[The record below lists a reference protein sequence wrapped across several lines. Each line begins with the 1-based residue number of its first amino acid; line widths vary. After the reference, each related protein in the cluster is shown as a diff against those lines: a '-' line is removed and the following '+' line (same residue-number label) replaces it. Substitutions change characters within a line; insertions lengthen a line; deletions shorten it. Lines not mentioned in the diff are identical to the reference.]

1 MVEIRMALASHKR
14 SNFLQI
20 VGYATVTLVLAAAV
34 AIGAI
39 YYFLQ
44 FRQIKIAAGPRDG
57 VYYRF
62 AQKLARVVERDTR
75 VARVLVVPTEN
86 DAASLAALNRGD
98 VQMAI
103 ARTDARFPAD
113 ARALAILE
121 REPVFIVTPKAR
133 NFSAIAGLKG
143 QRVAVPGADGRNEAV
158 VRKLLESFG
167 LTGDA
172 IKLSTVP
179 VDASFDG
186 LLLTPPPAFQAIV
199 AIMPSSRLGAPLQ
212 RAGLLRRAG
221 QLELNGVDAG
231 EALERKM
238 PGLFAESIEAGAIS
252 TSPLWPDEALDS
264 VALHHLLL
272 ARRQMQIS
280 LASEIARVVL
290 DNKDELS
297 LDQEFATNI
306 EPPDVEKTA
315 RVPAH
320 RGAADFVNGDVKT
333 FLDRYGDYFYIGS
346 AAAGVIGSL
355 CVAIYS
361 WITKVEPVRAS
372 SLAAPVIEIASRL
385 KGATTLADID
395 LADTELQDV
404 LKQVLA
410 GLQDGT
416 ISSEGLDAFRLAY
429 DEAHRALMARRH
441 ALTSGQFAVPAV

>member
-1 MVEIRMALASHKR
+1 MALAAHKR

-34 AIGAI
+34 SLAAI
-39 YYFLQ
+39 YYLLQ
-44 FRQIKIAAGPRDG
+44 FRQIRIAAGPRDG
-57 VYYRF
+57 VYFRF
-62 AQKLARVVERDTR
+62 AEKLARVVERDTR
-75 VARVLVVPTEN
+75 VARVVVVATEN
-86 DAASLAALNRGD
+86 DAASLAALNRGE

-121 REPVFIVTPKAR
+121 HEPVFIVTPKSR
-133 NFSAIAGLKG
+133 NFSSITGLKG
-143 QRVAVPGADGRNEAV
+143 QRIAVPGADGRNEAV
-158 VRKLLESFG
+158 VRKLFDSFG
-167 LTGDA
+167 LSADT

-179 VDASFDG
+179 TDATFDG
-186 LLLTPPPAFQAIV
+186 LLLAQPAPYQAIV
-199 AIMPSSRLGAPLQ
+199 AIMPASRLGAPIQ
-212 RAGLLRRAG
+212 RAGLLRRAA

-231 EALERKM
+231 ESLERKM

-272 ARRQMQIS
+272 ARRQMPVG
-280 LASEIARVVL
+280 LAGEIARVVL
-290 DNKDELS
+290 DNKDELG

-320 RGAADFVNGDVKT
+320 HGAADFVNGDVKT

-355 CVAIYS
+355 CLAIYS
-361 WITKVEPVRAS
+361 WITKVDPVRAS
-372 SLAAPVIEIASRL
+372 SLAGPVLEIAGRL
-385 KGATTLADID
+385 KSASTLADVD

-404 LKQVLA
+404 LKQALT
-410 GLQDGT
+410 GLQDGA
-416 ISSEGLDAFRLAY
+416 ISSEGLDVFRLAY
-429 DEAHRALMARRH
+429 DDAHRALMARRH
-441 ALTSGQFAVPAV
+441 ALAAGHPADPPPAPTV

>member
-1 MVEIRMALASHKR
+1 MAIAAHKR

-20 VGYATVTLVLAAAV
+20 VGYVTVTLVLAAAV
-34 AIGAI
+34 ALGAI
-39 YYFLQ
+39 YYLLQ

-57 VYYRF
+57 VYFRF
-62 AQKLARVVERDTR
+62 AEKLARVVERDTR
-75 VARVLVVPTEN
+75 VARVVVVPSEN

-121 REPVFIVTPKAR
+121 HDPVFILTPKSR
-133 NFSAIAGLKG
+133 NFTAIAGLKG
-143 QRVAVPGADGRNEAV
+143 QRVAVPGADARNEAV
-158 VRKLLESFG
+158 FRKLFDSFG
-167 LTGDA
+167 LSGEA
-172 IKLSTVP
+172 IKISTVP
-179 VDASFDG
+179 ADAAFDT
-186 LLLTPPPAFQAIV
+186 LLLGQPPPYQALV
-199 AIMPSSRLGAPLQ
+199 AIMPASRLGAPLQ
-212 RAGLLRRAG
+212 RAGMLRKAA

-231 EALERKM
+231 ESIEKKL

-272 ARRQMQIS
+272 ARRQMPVG
-280 LASEIARVVL
+280 LAGEIARVVL
-290 DNKDELS
+290 DNKDELA
-297 LDQEFATNI
+297 LEQEFATSI

-320 RGAADFVNGDVKT
+320 HGAADFVNGDVKT

-361 WITKVEPVRAS
+361 WITKVEPIKAS
-372 SLAAPVIEIASRL
+372 SLAGPVIEITSRV
-385 KGATTLADID
+385 KAAATLHDVDI
-395 LADTELQDV
+395 ADTELQDI
-404 LKQVLA
+404 LKQALT
-410 GLQDGT
+410 GLQEGA
-416 ISSEGLDAFRLAY
+416 ISSEGLDVFRLAY
-429 DEAHRALMARRH
+429 DDAHRALMTRRH
-441 ALTSGQFAVPAV
+441 LLASEARGVPAA